1 MSLSLPF
8 LKYLAAVLLLGTNGI
23 VASHIDLAS
32 YEIVLTRAYLGSI
45 FLVALC
51 LITRERADFL
61 RYKKDAVMLLVS
73 GMTLGVGWSAM
84 YEAYVRVG
92 VGIATLLNYAGP
104 MIVLAASPF
113 LFGEKWTRSLVVSV
127 IMVIGGMICLN
138 QNAAGGSLEPIG
150 LLCGILSAVMYAA
163 MVILTK
169 KATRISGLSATLL
182 SLLGAS
188 IVVTAFVLAKQ
199 GALPTVLPD
208 DYLPVLILGIVNTG
222 FCCYLYFSAMQKLPV
237 RTVSVCGYIEPIA
250 AVVFSMLLLG
260 ESLSLI
266 QLIGGALV
274 LGGSV
279 YCEYS
284 AHKEKRA

>member
-1 MSLSLPF
+1 MSLSF

-32 YEIVLTRAYLGSI
+32 YEIVLTRAYLGSL
-45 FLVALC
+45 FLLVLC
-51 LITRERADFL
+51 LITRERAEFF
-61 RYKKDAVMLLVS
+61 RYKKDTVMLLIS

-92 VGIATLLNYAGP
+92 VGIATLLNYVGP

-113 LFGEKWTRSLVVSV
+113 LFGEKWTRPLVFAV
-127 IMVIGGMICLN
+127 IMVICGMVCLN
-138 QNAAGGSLEPIG
+138 QDAAGGTLDFIG

-169 KATRISGLSATLL
+169 KATRISGLSCSLL

-188 IVVTAFVLAKQ
+188 VVVTAFVLLKQ
-199 GALPTVLPD
+199 GAFPTVLPD
-208 DYLPVLILGIVNTG
+208 DYLPVAMLGIVNTG

-237 RTVSVCGYIEPIA
+237 RTVSVCGYIEPIS

-260 ESLSLI
+260 ESLSLA
-266 QLIGGALV
+266 QLVGGVLV
-274 LGGSV
+274 LGGAI
-279 YCEYS
+279 YGEYS
-284 AHKEKRA
+284 ARKEKRA